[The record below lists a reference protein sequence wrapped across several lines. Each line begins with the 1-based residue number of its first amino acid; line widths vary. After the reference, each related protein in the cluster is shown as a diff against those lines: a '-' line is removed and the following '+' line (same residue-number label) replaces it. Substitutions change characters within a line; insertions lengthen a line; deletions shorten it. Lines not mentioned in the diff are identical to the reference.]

1 MANDAI
7 NTVRAVLGQGLAM
20 GFGDEAEAWLR
31 SKLGDE
37 EYENALK
44 EIRGEYGTFAKESP
58 YLQVGGEF
66 VGSAVPAVASMLV
79 PGTQAAAPGAL
90 ARMTVPL
97 TRLLGLG
104 KTAGQRTFGQNLARV
119 TGASAAQGAVSGAGT
134 AEEGGRGQGAFV
146 GGLTGG
152 VIGATLPVLGQFG
165 SGASRLL
172 RETVVPSTEKAKE
185 WAIDKLRMSLDQT
198 NPAEI
203 NRRVAEDLR
212 MGVPPAIANVTP
224 GTMQLAETVV
234 QRGGQAGRDLEE
246 VIAKQ
251 QEASRGR
258 VATKVKTEVSPKNF
272 FVEQKDMLKNLRAN
286 ADTAYDAAYAVGEIN
301 DPIINRI
308 LASPQFKGAFESGKA
323 ILENNRLA
331 AELKPGGDPTK
342 FVLRDIY
349 DPQTGQMTSLP
360 DVKTLDYIKQGLDES
375 IDQLF
380 KAGKSKQAYGLKEVR
395 DVFVNRLDE
404 LVPEYKAARAQ
415 YKGDIEVLDSLEK
428 GRADF
433 SKMAP
438 EEVADYMA
446 AASQGEREAF
456 RIGVARNLYDTI
468 AKPTQ
473 NINAAQ
479 RLIGGLTRPEA
490 IGTIFDSPAQRDFF
504 LAALERENQVYKAA
518 NRILSGSPTA
528 RRQTMKG
535 ELERGDSVM
544 EGAANTF
551 TQGGWMNSLLN
562 SAANLIRKGVPDSYY
577 EELSKLLASG
587 DPAEVAAAVKLIE
600 ELEKKLAGRQAR
612 LGVRQAAYTSGTVGA
627 MAPAPP
633 SEELGELPEDMS
645 FTAPVYPTVEP
656 ETEEEEELPL
666 P

>member
-37 EYENALK
+37 EYEKALK
-44 EIRGEYGTFAKESP
+44 EIRGEYGTFAQESP

-79 PGTQAAAPGAL
+79 PGTQGAAPGAL

-119 TGASAAQGAVSGAGT
+119 TGASTAQGAVSGAGT
-134 AEEGGRGQGAFV
+134 AEEGGRGQGAFI

-152 VIGATLPVLGQFG
+152 AIGATLPVLGQFG
-165 SGASRLL
+165 SGASRVL
-172 RETVVPSTEKAKE
+172 RETVVPSTEKARE

-212 MGVPPAIANVTP
+212 MGVPPTIANVTP
-224 GTMQLAETVV
+224 GTVQLAETVV
-234 QRGGQAGRDLEE
+234 QRGGQAGRELEE

-251 QEASRGR
+251 QEGSRLR
-258 VATKVKTEVSPKNF
+258 VAEKVKSEVSPENF
-272 FVEQKDMLKNLRAN
+272 FTKNKEMLQNLRAN

-301 DPIINRI
+301 DPVINRI
-308 LASPQFKGAFESGKA
+308 LTDPKFKSAFESGKE
-323 ILENNRLA
+323 ILASHRLA
-331 AELKPGGDPTK
+331 AELKPGGDPSK
-342 FVLRDIY
+342 FVLREIY
-349 DPQTGQMTSLP
+349 DPQSGQMVSLP
-360 DVKTLDYIKQGLDES
+360 DVKTLDYIKQGIDET
-375 IDQLF
+375 IEQLF
-380 KAGKSKQAYGLKEVR
+380 SSGRSAQAYALKDVR
-395 DVFVNRLDE
+395 EQFVNRLDE

-415 YKGDIEVLDSLEK
+415 YRGDKEVLNALEK
-428 GRADF
+428 GKTDF
-433 SKMAP
+433 TKMAP
-438 EEVADYMA
+438 EELADYMA
-446 AASQGEREAF
+446 TVSQGEKDAF

-468 AKPTQ
+468 ANPTQ

-490 IGTIFDSPAQRDFF
+490 IGTLFDSPAQRDFF
-504 LAALERENQVYKAA
+504 LAALNRESQIYKTANQ
-518 NRILSGSPTA
+518 ILSGSPTA
-528 RRQTMKG
+528 RRQQMKKG
-535 ELERGDSVM
+535 LEQSDSVL

-551 TQGGWMNSLLN
+551 TQGGFMNSVLN
-562 SAANLIRKGVPDSYY
+562 SAANLLRKGVPDSYY
-577 EELSKLLASG
+577 EELSKLLSSS
-587 DPAEVAAAVKLIE
+587 DPAEIAAAVKLIE

-612 LGVRQAAYTSGTVGA
+612 LGMRQAAYTSGTIGA
-627 MAPAPP
+627 MAPAPLP
-633 SEELGELPEDMS
+633 EDLGELPEDMS
-645 FTAPVYPTVEP
+645 FVAPEYPTVEP
-656 ETEEEEELPL
+656 EMEEEEELPL

>member
-1 MANDAI
+1 
-7 NTVRAVLGQGLAM
+7 
-20 GFGDEAEAWLR
+20 
-31 SKLGDE
+31 
-37 EYENALK
+37 
-44 EIRGEYGTFAKESP
+44 
-58 YLQVGGEF
+58 
-66 VGSAVPAVASMLV
+66 
-79 PGTQAAAPGAL
+79 
-90 ARMTVPL
+90 
-97 TRLLGLG
+97 
-104 KTAGQRTFGQNLARV
+104 
-119 TGASAAQGAVSGAGT
+119 
-134 AEEGGRGQGAFV
+134 
-146 GGLTGG
+146 
-152 VIGATLPVLGQFG
+152 
-165 SGASRLL
+165 
-172 RETVVPSTEKAKE
+172 
-185 WAIDKLRMSLDQT
+185 
-198 NPAEI
+198 
-203 NRRVAEDLR
+203 
-212 MGVPPAIANVTP
+212 
-224 GTMQLAETVV
+224 MQLAETVV

-415 YKGDIEVLDSLEK
+415 YKGDIEVLDALEK

-490 IGTIFDSPAQRDFF
+490 IGTLFDSPAQRDFF

-528 RRQTMKG
+528 RRTTMKE
-535 ELERGDSVM
+535 ELERGDNVM

-577 EELSKLLASG
+577 EELSKLLTSG

-600 ELEKKLAGRQAR
+600 ELEKKLANRQAR
-612 LGVRQAAYTSGTVGA
+612 LGMRQAAYTSGTVGA
-627 MAPAPP
+627 MAPAPLP
-633 SEELGELPEDMS
+633 EDLGELPDDMS
-645 FTAPVYPTVEP
+645 FVAPEYPTVEP
-656 ETEEEEELPL
+656 EMEKEEELPL